1 MRPASSH
8 KIRGRV
14 ERLTRPAGRT
24 VTVEHRTGNHLRLR
38 VVMGD
43 VVWSAE
49 LRGFA
54 ADDPRIEPL
63 RAALVAARQTAEC
76 DAAANLA
83 MGRTGRG
90 ARCFAARRDGERR
103 QGE

>member
-1 MRPASSH
+1 M
-8 KIRGRV
+8 
-14 ERLTRPAGRT
+14 
-24 VTVEHRTGNHLRLR
+24 EHRPGNRLRLR

-63 RAALVAARQTAEC
+63 RAALEAAHQTGQC
-76 DAAANLA
+76 DAAANRA
-83 MGRTGRG
+83 VGRTGRG
-90 ARCFAARRDGERR
+90 AACFAARRTAGKKQNRR
-103 QGE
+103 R